1 MKLFD
6 LNKKEELVEWGIGTE
21 DSIILNNVLTIYINF
36 NECF

>member
-6 LNKKEELVEWGIGTE
+6 LNKKEELVEWEIEIE
-21 DSIILNNVLTIYINF
+21 DSIILNNIFIFYKTF